1 MNQSTT
7 SFITAESSKVI
18 KTLGA
23 GTDGCVCNVVGTST
37 RTPPPLGKYLKIHQ

>member
-18 KTLGA
+18 ETLGA
-23 GTDGCVCNVVGTST
+23 GTDGCVCNVVGT
-37 RTPPPLGKYLKIHQ
+37 RTLGKYLRYLKIHQ